1 MDTDLGPT
9 GTETLCDVCTT
20 ELDRVSKVGQ
30 LADRELN
37 LLRQPKRRINVNI
50 PIRMDDGRVEVFPSF
65 RIQYN
70 TARGPTKGGIR
81 YHPSVNA
88 DEVDELAFLM
98 SLKCA
103 VANIPFGGAKGGI
116 QVDPAQLS
124 EGELERLS
132 RAYIKEYHENL
143 GPERD
148 IPAPDVNTD
157 ERIMAWMR
165 DEYESITGR
174 QAPGVIT
181 GKPVALGGSEG
192 REYATSLGGAVIL
205 DEFVNEAGMTREG
218 TTVAVQGFGNVGSYL
233 AKFLH
238 DRGYDVVAVSNVDGG
253 IYDAS
258 GIDVPALFEVYETS
272 DDLFEFGTEEITN
285 ADLLTLDVDVLI
297 PAAIENQITEA
308 NMADV
313 RANAVLEMANGP
325 TTSRADEYLTERGIP
340 VIPDILANAGGV
352 TASYFEWVQN
362 TTNEY
367 WTEER
372 VREKLA
378 TQLREAFA
386 DLREIKTASETTR
399 TWREAAYTRA
409 VERVLQAEEYRSN
422 VARDAAELP
431 D

>member
-20 ELDRVSKVGQ
+20 ELDRVSKVGR
-30 LADRELN
+30 LADRELD

-50 PIRMDDGRVEVFPSF
+50 PIRMDDGSVEVFPSF

-116 QVDPAQLS
+116 QVDPSRLS

-132 RAYIKEYHENL
+132 RAYIKEYHRNI
-143 GPERD
+143 GPETD

-157 ERIMAWMR
+157 GRIMAWMR
-165 DEYESITGR
+165 DEYESITGG

-181 GKPVALGGSEG
+181 GKPVELGGSEG

-205 DEFVNEAGMTREG
+205 DEFVNEVGMTREG

-238 DRGYDVVAVSNVDGG
+238 ERGYDVVAVSNVDGG
-253 IYDAS
+253 IHDSS
-258 GIDVPALFEVYETS
+258 GIDMPALFDAYESS
-272 DDLFEFGTEEITN
+272 DDLFEFGAAEITN

-308 NMADV
+308 NVAEVQAD
-313 RANAVLEMANGP
+313 AVLEMANGP
-325 TTSRADEYLTERGIP
+325 TTSRADEHLTERGIP

-386 DLREIKTASETTR
+386 DLREIKAASETTH

-409 VERVLQAEEYRSN
+409 VESVLQAEAYRGN
-422 VARDAAELP
+422 IAR
-431 D
+431 

>member
-20 ELDRVSKVGQ
+20 ELDRVSKVGE
-30 LADRELN
+30 LADRDLEL
-37 LLRQPKRRINVNI
+37 LQQPKRRINVNI
-50 PIRMDDGRVEVFPSF
+50 PIRMDDGSVEVFSSF

-116 QVDPAQLS
+116 QVDPSRLS

-132 RAYIKEYHENL
+132 RAYIKEYHKNL
-143 GPERD
+143 GPQTD

-174 QAPGVIT
+174 QTPGVIT
-181 GKPVALGGSEG
+181 GKPVELGGSEG

-205 DEFVNEAGMTREG
+205 DAFVDDTGLEQDG
-218 TTVAVQGFGNVGSYL
+218 TSVAIQGFGNVGSFL
-233 AKFLH
+233 AQFLD

-253 IYDAS
+253 IYDS
-258 GIDVPALFEVYETS
+258 GGVDVQALFEAYETS
-272 DDLFEFGTEEITN
+272 DDLFEFGTEQLTN

-297 PAAIENQITEA
+297 PAAIENQITED
-308 NMADV
+308 NMADIE
-313 RANAVLEMANGP
+313 ADAVLEMANGP
-325 TTSRADEYLTERGIP
+325 TTSRADEYLNERGIP

-367 WTEER
+367 WTEET
-372 VREKLA
+372 VREKLT
-378 TQLREAFA
+378 TQLREAFG
-386 DLREIKTASETTR
+386 DLREIKTASDTTR
-399 TWREAAYTRA
+399 TWREAAYMRA
-409 VERVLQAEEYRSN
+409 VESVLRAEEYRSN
-422 VARDAAELP
+422 IAR
-431 D
+431 

>member
-20 ELDRVSKVGQ
+20 ELDRVSKIGR
-30 LADRELN
+30 LADRELD

-50 PIRMDDGRVEVFPSF
+50 PIRMDDGNVEVFPSF

-116 QVDPAQLS
+116 QVNPSRLS

-132 RAYIKEYHENL
+132 RAYIKEYHRNI
-143 GPERD
+143 GPETD

-157 ERIMAWMR
+157 GRIMAWMR

-181 GKPVALGGSEG
+181 GKPVELGGSEG

-205 DEFVNEAGMTREG
+205 DEFVNEVGMTREG

-238 DRGYDVVAVSNVDGG
+238 EREYDVVSVSNVDGG
-253 IYDAS
+253 IHDSS
-258 GIDVPALFEVYETS
+258 GIDMPALFDAYESS
-272 DDLFEFGTEEITN
+272 DDLFEFGASEITN

-308 NMADV
+308 NVAEVQAD
-313 RANAVLEMANGP
+313 AVLEMANGP
-325 TTSRADEYLTERGIP
+325 TTSPADEHLTERGIP

-378 TQLREAFA
+378 TQLGEAFA
-386 DLREIKTASETTR
+386 DLREIKTASKTTR

-409 VERVLQAEEYRSN
+409 VESVLQAEAYRGN
-422 VARDAAELP
+422 VARADAERS

>member
-20 ELDRVSKVGQ
+20 ELDRVSKVGR
-30 LADRELN
+30 LADRELD

-50 PIRMDDGRVEVFPSF
+50 PIRMDDGSVEVFPSF

-116 QVDPAQLS
+116 QVDPSRLS

-132 RAYIKEYHENL
+132 RAYINEYHRNI
-143 GPERD
+143 GPETD

-157 ERIMAWMR
+157 GRIMAWMR
-165 DEYESITGR
+165 DEYESITGG

-181 GKPVALGGSEG
+181 GKPVELGGSEG

-205 DEFVNEAGMTREG
+205 DEFVNEVGMTREG

-238 DRGYDVVAVSNVDGG
+238 ERGYDVVAVSNVDGG
-253 IYDAS
+253 IHDSS
-258 GIDVPALFEVYETS
+258 GIDMPALFDAYESS
-272 DDLFEFGTEEITN
+272 DDLFEFGAAEITN

-308 NMADV
+308 NMAEVQAD
-313 RANAVLEMANGP
+313 AVLEMANGP
-325 TTSRADEYLTERGIP
+325 TTSRADEHLTERGIP

-386 DLREIKTASETTR
+386 DLREIKTASKTTR

-409 VERVLQAEEYRSN
+409 VESVLQAEAYRGN
-422 VARDAAELP
+422 VARADAERS

>member
-1 MDTDLGPT
+1 MDTDLGPA

-20 ELDRVSKVGQ
+20 ELDRASEAGT
-30 LADRELN
+30 LADRELG
-37 LLRQPKRRINVNI
+37 LLQQPKRRINVNI
-50 PIRMDDGRVEVFPSF
+50 PIRMDDGSVEVFSSF

-81 YHPSVNA
+81 YHPAVNA

-116 QVDPAQLS
+116 QVDPSRLS

-132 RAYIKEYHENL
+132 RAYVQEYHKNL
-143 GPERD
+143 GPQTD

-157 ERIMAWMR
+157 ERTMAWMR

-174 QAPGVIT
+174 QTPGVIT
-181 GKPVALGGSEG
+181 GKPVELGGSEG
-192 REYATSLGGAVIL
+192 RESATSLGGAVIL
-205 DEFVNEAGMTREG
+205 DAFVNDAGLTQNG
-218 TTVAVQGFGNVGSYL
+218 TTVAIQGFGNVGSYL
-233 AKFLH
+233 AQFLH

-253 IYDAS
+253 IYDS
-258 GIDVPALFEVYETS
+258 SSIDVPALFESYETS
-272 DDLFEFGTEEITN
+272 DDLFEFGTERLSN

-297 PAAIENQITEA
+297 PAAIENQITED
-308 NMADV
+308 NVADI
-313 RANAVLEMANGP
+313 RADAVLEMANGP
-325 TTSRADEYLTERGIP
+325 TTSRADEHLNEREIP

-367 WTEER
+367 WTAET
-372 VREKLA
+372 VGEKLT
-378 TQLREAFA
+378 TQLREAFV
-386 DLREIKTASETTR
+386 DLRELKTASDTTR
-399 TWREAAYTRA
+399 TWREAAYINA
-409 VERVLQAEEYRSN
+409 VESVLRAEEYRSN
-422 VARDAAELP
+422 VAK
-431 D
+431 

>member
-20 ELDRVSKVGQ
+20 ELDRVSKIGP
-30 LADRELN
+30 LADRELD
-37 LLRQPKRRINVNI
+37 LLRQPKRRLNVNI
-50 PIRMDDGRVEVFPSF
+50 PIRMDDGSVEVFPSF

-116 QVDPAQLS
+116 QVDPSRLS

-132 RAYIKEYHENL
+132 RAYITEYHRNI
-143 GPERD
+143 GPETD

-157 ERIMAWMR
+157 GRIMAWMR

-181 GKPVALGGSEG
+181 GKPVELGGSEG

-238 DRGYDVVAVSNVDGG
+238 ERGYDVVAVSNVDGG
-253 IYDAS
+253 IHDSS
-258 GIDVPALFEVYETS
+258 GIDVPALFDAYESS
-272 DDLFEFGTEEITN
+272 DDLFEFGAAEITN

-308 NMADV
+308 NVAEV
-313 RANAVLEMANGP
+313 QAGAVLEMANGP
-325 TTSRADEYLTERGIP
+325 TTSRADEHLTERGIP

-409 VERVLQAEEYRSN
+409 VESVLQAEAYRGN
-422 VARDAAELP
+422 IARDDAERP

>member
-20 ELDRVSKVGQ
+20 ELDRVSKVGR
-30 LADRELN
+30 LADRELD

-50 PIRMDDGRVEVFPSF
+50 PIRMDDGSVEVFPSF

-116 QVDPAQLS
+116 QVDPSRLS

-132 RAYIKEYHENL
+132 RAYIKEYHRNI
-143 GPERD
+143 GPETD

-157 ERIMAWMR
+157 GRIMAWMR

-181 GKPVALGGSEG
+181 GKPVELGGSEG

-205 DEFVNEAGMTREG
+205 DEFVNEVGMTREG

-238 DRGYDVVAVSNVDGG
+238 ERGYDVVAVSNVDGG
-253 IYDAS
+253 IHDSS
-258 GIDVPALFEVYETS
+258 GIDMPALFDAYESS
-272 DDLFEFGTEEITN
+272 DDLFEFGAAEITN

-308 NMADV
+308 NMAEVQAD
-313 RANAVLEMANGP
+313 AVLEMANGP
-325 TTSRADEYLTERGIP
+325 TTSRADEHLTERGIP

-409 VERVLQAEEYRSN
+409 VESVLQAEAYRGN
-422 VARDAAELP
+422 VARADAERS

>member
-9 GTETLCDVCTT
+9 GTEALCDVCTT
-20 ELDRVSKVGQ
+20 ELDRVSKVGR
-30 LADRELN
+30 LADRELD

-50 PIRMDDGRVEVFPSF
+50 PIRMDDGSVEVFPSF

-116 QVDPAQLS
+116 QVDPSRLS

-132 RAYIKEYHENL
+132 RAYINEYHRNI
-143 GPERD
+143 GPETD

-157 ERIMAWMR
+157 GRIMAWMR
-165 DEYESITGR
+165 DEYESITGG

-181 GKPVALGGSEG
+181 GKPVELGGSEG

-205 DEFVNEAGMTREG
+205 DEFVNEVGMTREG

-238 DRGYDVVAVSNVDGG
+238 ERGYDVVAVSNVDGG
-253 IYDAS
+253 IHDSS
-258 GIDVPALFEVYETS
+258 GIDMPALFDAYESS

-308 NMADV
+308 NMAEVQAD
-313 RANAVLEMANGP
+313 AVLEMANGP
-325 TTSRADEYLTERGIP
+325 TTSRADEHLTFWGIP

-372 VREKLA
+372 VHEKLA

-386 DLREIKTASETTR
+386 DLREIKTASKTTR

-409 VERVLQAEEYRSN
+409 VESVLQAEAYRGN
-422 VARDAAELP
+422 VARADAERS

>member
-9 GTETLCDVCTT
+9 GTEALCDVCTT
-20 ELDRVSKVGQ
+20 ELDRVSKVGR
-30 LADRELN
+30 LADRELD

-50 PIRMDDGRVEVFPSF
+50 PIRMDDGSVEVFPSF

-116 QVDPAQLS
+116 QVDPSRLS

-132 RAYIKEYHENL
+132 RAYIKEYHRNI
-143 GPERD
+143 GPETD

-157 ERIMAWMR
+157 GRIMAWMR

-181 GKPVALGGSEG
+181 GKPVELGGSEG

-205 DEFVNEAGMTREG
+205 DEFVNEVEMTREG

-238 DRGYDVVAVSNVDGG
+238 ERGYDVVAVSNVDGG
-253 IYDAS
+253 IHDSS
-258 GIDVPALFEVYETS
+258 GIDMPALFDAYESS
-272 DDLFEFGTEEITN
+272 DDLFEFGAAEITN

-308 NMADV
+308 NVAEVQAD
-313 RANAVLEMANGP
+313 AVLEMANGP
-325 TTSRADEYLTERGIP
+325 TTSRADEHLTERGIP

-386 DLREIKTASETTR
+386 DLREIKTGSKTTH

-409 VERVLQAEEYRSN
+409 VESVLQAEAYRGN
-422 VARDAAELP
+422 VARDDAERS

>member
-20 ELDRVSKVGQ
+20 ELDRVSKVGR
-30 LADRELN
+30 LADRELD

-50 PIRMDDGRVEVFPSF
+50 PIRMDDGSVEVFPSF

-116 QVDPAQLS
+116 QVDPSRLS

-132 RAYIKEYHENL
+132 RAYINEYHRNI
-143 GPERD
+143 GPETD

-157 ERIMAWMR
+157 GRIMAWMR
-165 DEYESITGR
+165 DEYESITGG

-181 GKPVALGGSEG
+181 GKPVELGGSEG

-205 DEFVNEAGMTREG
+205 DEFVNEVGMTREG

-238 DRGYDVVAVSNVDGG
+238 ERGYDVVAVSNVDGG
-253 IYDAS
+253 IHDSS
-258 GIDVPALFEVYETS
+258 GIDMPALFDAYESS
-272 DDLFEFGTEEITN
+272 DDLFEFGAAEITN

-297 PAAIENQITEA
+297 PAAIENQINEA
-308 NMADV
+308 NMAEVQAD
-313 RANAVLEMANGP
+313 AVLEMANGP
-325 TTSRADEYLTERGIP
+325 TTSRADEHLTERGIP

-386 DLREIKTASETTR
+386 DLREIKAASETTH

-409 VERVLQAEEYRSN
+409 VESVLQAEAYRGN
-422 VARDAAELP
+422 IAR
-431 D
+431 

>member
-20 ELDRVSKVGQ
+20 ELDRVSKIGR
-30 LADRELN
+30 LADRELD

-50 PIRMDDGRVEVFPSF
+50 PIRMDDGSVEVFPSF

-116 QVDPAQLS
+116 QVDPSRLS

-132 RAYIKEYHENL
+132 RAYIKEYHRNI
-143 GPERD
+143 GPETD

-157 ERIMAWMR
+157 GRIMAWMR

-181 GKPVALGGSEG
+181 GKPVELGGSEG

-205 DEFVNEAGMTREG
+205 DEFVNEVGMTREG

-238 DRGYDVVAVSNVDGG
+238 ERGYDIVSVSNVDGG
-253 IYDAS
+253 IYDSS
-258 GIDVPALFEVYETS
+258 GIDVPALFEAYESS
-272 DDLFEFGTEEITN
+272 DDLFEFGATELTN

-308 NMADV
+308 NVAEVQAD
-313 RANAVLEMANGP
+313 AVLEMANGP
-325 TTSRADEYLTERGIP
+325 TTSRADEHLTERGVP
-340 VIPDILANAGGV
+340 VVPDILANAGGV

-378 TQLREAFA
+378 TQLRGAFA
-386 DLREIKTASETTR
+386 DLREIKSASKTTR

-409 VERVLQAEEYRSN
+409 VESVLQAEEYRGN
-422 VARDAAELP
+422 VARDDAERS